1 MGTQTPNPPRQGKAL
16 PPRGDKRGGVLTV
29 SAACTSA
36 AHSTLGIIR
45 ATKSGLNS
53 TGLMRT
59 SVACGE
65 KGLAR

>member
-1 MGTQTPNPPRQGKAL
+1 MGDR
-16 PPRGDKRGGVLTV
+16 RGGVLTV

-65 KGLAR
+65 KKV